1 MSNNSAAAQVSL
13 KLIVRSSILSEIKKK
28 LEGTPHLSSGTVL
41 VTDEDGDRIL
51 ADCACTVDEMMSV
64 GVLTKESLF
73 AKRNPRPST
82 AVIYFVSPKLAV
94 ASKIVEDFHSNLYS
108 AIYIF
113 LTEDND
119 EFYDPLQPAGQNI
132 AACVAFA
139 FSFTP
144 LESRVFTINKPE
156 SIFQVWMADDEEGL
170 DSVISEYADKFRDVL
185 TTMNTEPVIRY
196 HDPYGTGKTIAA
208 RTAIALKDR
217 MDEYKSENSEFPA
230 PSPYDHLGPA
240 TVVVVDRSFDLV
252 APLLHTLSY
261 QALAHDTLKIVDEV
275 DVAKNLKHLIWKTPS
290 SDTSDSENAQES
302 VKMDESSSLFN
313 TLRHLFILL
322 AIEEVTAAKNSI
334 AQFVTEKSTSTDDIR
349 LKLHQA
355 SDVNA
360 QTSQL
365 GAVQVLIQT
374 MMANVDERNLE
385 PVTVIEQRIAVG
397 KNEDGALLTR
407 KKAVDQMRRL
417 IKDYEIEKQDKLR
430 IFLVFTLAF
439 GGVSETDFTSLWK
452 DALLDETDAI
462 LFRGLDFFGIDATQA
477 VELSEARDASSWNI
491 ASIFKRGVEATKED
505 DMKQYDLYEPKI
517 AKLLRDQ
524 INGRLDTRGE
534 FKLAKGK
541 MDGKKKSAKGYVGT
555 IRRAD
560 LDDGQIGASGQVG
573 RRILLDFK
581 SEFVPSWGRARPKA
595 EGDLGGDYRANGAR
609 TIIMMVGGL
618 SYAEIRAVYL
628 TGMKAERETYIGST
642 HMITPNEF
650 VESLSQLG
658 EMNAVPYDFL
668 HRNIPAEVPFAILDD
683 VGSPPTIAR
692 PIESALANEPDVSLN
707 VDTGDDDFEKPLPPP
722 PDVSTP
728 SVVDN
733 HANMTDSRANS
744 FAPPFHTGSYR
755 GPSIGSSQLDPPV
768 SSYQTLPTQLQQPAI
783 EQAKKSSSRPSSII
797 SYESFGAVSNPRESS
812 LRNSSSTNSRTVENY
827 HSSVPAHPQP
837 QSSLPPSTSF
847 QSRGSSMNSN
857 KSSATQQPMLQ
868 PTIQPPPLQNA
879 PSDSVSR
886 LSSVISQDYQSS
898 HVIVAAESAPAVNVT
913 TAGPSDPPL
922 SSSEVGFILPRARPS
937 ATVNELLALSS
948 QNMALAEQ
956 VAAVMEMAPP
966 EYSKQ
971 VIEADLKFTGTVE
984 VTIERIFCGVLPPQE
999 MQYPTRQSTVVVQD
1013 MHNATTGLGRNK
1025 SVASMNSFASGD
1037 STSFITGTSGSAT
1050 ASGAGSNA
1058 PLPLQSAPTYK
1069 QPYFQ
1074 QEQQSTATTQSY
1086 YIEPHHNQP
1095 SSYPGASQQP
1105 PSQEGQQFTP
1115 IHKPTPTSSQS
1126 ASANTNPVYRHSVNE
1141 YNQQYVLPPI
1151 ISDSGRTLSK
1161 NSQRSS
1167 WFSGSF
1173 FQLHQPEQVQQQQ
1186 PQPQQQQQNQN
1197 SRPQSM
1203 QHQPTH
1209 SKTDAHFEESQ
1220 LSSTESVKSS
1230 RFSTFGLVQSPTQQP
1245 AMLQQQQQPQQQAGT
1260 STSPSSVLPASDP
1273 FPGWTGDWPLALTKD
1288 HQRYQ
1293 KEKQA
1298 YIRSLER

>member
-1 MSNNSAAAQVSL
+1 MSKNSAAAQVSL
-13 KLIVRSSILSEIKKK
+13 KLIVRGSILSEIKKK

-51 ADCACTVDEMMSV
+51 EDCACTVDEMMSV

-94 ASKIVEDFHSNLYS
+94 ASKIVEDFHLNLYS

-144 LESRVFTINKPE
+144 LESRVFTINKSE
-156 SIFQVWMADDEEGL
+156 SIFHVWMADDEEGL
-170 DSVISEYADKFRDVL
+170 DSVISEYVEKFRDVL

-217 MDEYKSENSEFPA
+217 MDEYKSENPEFPA

-240 TVVVVDRSFDLV
+240 TVVVVDRSYDLV
-252 APLLHTLSY
+252 APILHTLSY
-261 QALAHDTLKIVDEV
+261 QALAYDTLQIEDEV
-275 DVAKNLKHLIWKTPS
+275 DVAKNLKHLIWKTS
-290 SDTSDSENAQES
+290 SSGASDPENEDES
-302 VKMDESSSLFN
+302 VKLDESSSLFN

-322 AIEEVTAAKNSI
+322 AIEEVSAAKNSI
-334 AQFVTEKSTSTDDIR
+334 AQFVTEKATSTDDIR

-355 SDVNA
+355 ADVKA

-365 GAVQVLIQT
+365 SAVQVLIQT

-385 PVTVIEQRIAVG
+385 PASVVEQRIAVG

-452 DALLDETDAI
+452 DALLDETDTI
-462 LFRGLDFFGIDATQA
+462 LFRGLEFFGIDATQA

-491 ASIFKRGVEATKED
+491 ASIFRRGGETTKED

-560 LDDGQIGASGQVG
+560 LDDGQIGVSGQVG

-609 TIIMMVGGL
+609 TILIMVGGL
-618 SYAEIRAVYL
+618 SYAEVRAVYL
-628 TGMKAERETYIGST
+628 TGMKAERETYVGST
-642 HMITPNEF
+642 HMITPTDF

-668 HRNIPAEVPFAILDD
+668 HRNIPGEIPFALLDD
-683 VGSPPTIAR
+683 IGSPPTIAG
-692 PIESALANEPDVSLN
+692 PIESVRTIEPLESVQTIESEISLN
-707 VDTGDDDFEKPLPPP
+707 DDTGDDDSEKPLPPP
-722 PDVSTP
+722 PSVSR
-728 SVVDN
+728 SSVDN
-733 HANMTDSRANS
+733 HAKMTDVRAHS

-755 GPSIGSSQLDPPV
+755 GPSTGSPQLDPPMLR
-768 SSYQTLPTQLQQPAI
+768 YQTPPPQLHQPAI
-783 EQAKKSSSRPSSII
+783 EQARTSSSRPSSII
-797 SYESFGAVSNPRESS
+797 SYESFGVVSNPRESS
-812 LRNSSSTNSRTVENY
+812 LQNSSSTNSRTVENY
-827 HSSVPAHPQP
+827 NSTAPAHCQP

-847 QSRGSSMNSN
+847 QGRASSMNSTN
-857 KSSATQQPMLQ
+857 SSATQQPFFQ
-868 PTIQPPPLQNA
+868 PIQPPTPENA
-879 PSDSVSR
+879 PPESVAR
-886 LSSVISQDYQSS
+886 ISSVISQGYQST
-898 HVIVAAESAPAVNVT
+898 HDMAAESVASVTIT
-913 TAGPSDPPL
+913 TAGQSD
-922 SSSEVGFILPRARPS
+922 SSSSVSDVGWISPRARPS

-984 VTIERIFCGVLPPQE
+984 VTIERIFSGVLPV
-999 MQYPTRQSTVVVQD
+999 S
-1013 MHNATTGLGRNK
+1013 
-1025 SVASMNSFASGD
+1025 
-1037 STSFITGTSGSAT
+1037 
-1050 ASGAGSNA
+1050 
-1058 PLPLQSAPTYK
+1058 
-1069 QPYFQ
+1069 
-1074 QEQQSTATTQSY
+1074 
-1086 YIEPHHNQP
+1086 
-1095 SSYPGASQQP
+1095 
-1105 PSQEGQQFTP
+1105 
-1115 IHKPTPTSSQS
+1115 
-1126 ASANTNPVYRHSVNE
+1126 
-1141 YNQQYVLPPI
+1141 
-1151 ISDSGRTLSK
+1151 
-1161 NSQRSS
+1161 
-1167 WFSGSF
+1167 
-1173 FQLHQPEQVQQQQ
+1173 
-1186 PQPQQQQQNQN
+1186 
-1197 SRPQSM
+1197 
-1203 QHQPTH
+1203 
-1209 SKTDAHFEESQ
+1209 
-1220 LSSTESVKSS
+1220 
-1230 RFSTFGLVQSPTQQP
+1230 
-1245 AMLQQQQQPQQQAGT
+1245 
-1260 STSPSSVLPASDP
+1260 
-1273 FPGWTGDWPLALTKD
+1273 
-1288 HQRYQ
+1288 
-1293 KEKQA
+1293 
-1298 YIRSLER
+1298 